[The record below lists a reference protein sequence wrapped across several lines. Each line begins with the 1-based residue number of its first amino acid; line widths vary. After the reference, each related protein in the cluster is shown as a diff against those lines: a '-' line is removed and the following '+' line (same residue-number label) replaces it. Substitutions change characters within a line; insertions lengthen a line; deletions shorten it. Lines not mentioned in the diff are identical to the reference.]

1 MDSTFT
7 VAKICDTS
15 IFDIMQQEAETV
27 ILVINYIIEKGDTAE
42 THENGAENAP
52 NVALHNGDYYDRNG
66 VLHKRVSMKNAA
78 GGWY

>member
-1 MDSTFT
+1 MT

-15 IFDIMQQEAETV
+15 IFDIMERDAESV
-27 ILVINYIIEKGDTAE
+27 ILVINYIIQKGNAAE
-42 THENGAENAP
+42 TPQDAAGRAP
-52 NVALHNGDYYDRNG
+52 DVSLHNGDYYDRNG